1 MFIIDC
7 VQGSDEWLKH
17 RLGKATASRF
27 KDLLSQPKAVKDRET
42 GKLSATARSYMLE
55 LVAETLTEESKFF
68 SSAATQWGN
77 DNEDN
82 ARDLYE
88 FMTNNTVEQIGM
100 ATIDELSQVGA
111 SPDGLIG
118 DDGGIEI
125 KCPYNSAVHV
135 DTLLSGEMPKEHMAQ
150 VQGCMW
156 VTGCKWWDFV
166 SYDPRI
172 NDSDLCIFIK
182 RIERDE
188 EYISTLKTR
197 VLFFADKVEST
208 IKSLRIK

>member
-1 MFIIDC
+1 MFVIEC
-7 VQGSDEWLKH
+7 VQGSDEWMQH

-27 KDLLSQPKAVKDRET
+27 KDLLSQPKAVKDRDA

-55 LVAETLTEESKFF
+55 LVAETLTGESKFF
-68 SSAATQWGN
+68 SSAATQWGT

-100 ATIDELSQVGA
+100 ATIDEHSQISA

-135 DTLLSGEMPKEHMAQ
+135 DTLLSGEMPKEHIAQ

-156 VTGCKWWDFV
+156 VTGRKWWDFV

-188 EYISTLKTR
+188 EYISSLE
-197 VLFFADKVEST
+197 DKVVSFVSVVENT
-208 IKSLRIK
+208 LASLRIK

>member
-1 MFIIDC
+1 MFVIDC
-7 VQGSDEWLKH
+7 IQGSDEWLKH

-27 KDLLSQPKAVKDRET
+27 KDLLSQPKAVKDRDA

-68 SSAATQWGN
+68 SSAATQWGT

-100 ATIDELSQVGA
+100 ATIDEHSQIGA

-118 DDGGIEI
+118 EDGGIEI
-125 KCPYNSAVHV
+125 KCPYNTLVHI

-156 VTGCKWWDFV
+156 VTGRKWWDFV

-172 NDSDLCIFIK
+172 TDHDLCIFIK

-188 EYISTLKTR
+188 EYISSIE
-197 VLFFADKVEST
+197 DKVISFVSVVENT
-208 IKSLRIK
+208 LASLRIK